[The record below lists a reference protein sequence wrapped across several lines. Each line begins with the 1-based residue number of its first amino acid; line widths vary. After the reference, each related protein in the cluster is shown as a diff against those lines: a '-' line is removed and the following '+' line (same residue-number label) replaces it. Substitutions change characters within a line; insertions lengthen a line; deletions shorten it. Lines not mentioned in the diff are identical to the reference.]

1 VILLSSE
8 ESRFRVIDGNRKQM
22 NENEM
27 ERRELV
33 LKIVRHFTIQNVV

>member
-22 NENEM
+22 KMNENEM
-27 ERRELV
+27 EEEGD
-33 LKIVRHFTIQNVV
+33 